1 VLRHGPTYAGH
12 PTCCAAANAALD
24 IYEREQLIPRGR
36 ELESTLAAALARLV
50 DHPMIGDVRAGLGL
64 LAGVDLAPDVLAA
77 HPGAPGQ
84 WMLAC
89 REAGL
94 LVRALERGI
103 AVSPPL
109 VATETEIGMIGERL
123 LDGLTALQERLWTLS
138 KRDER
143 DLGVA

>member
-1 VLRHGPTYAGH
+1 
-12 PTCCAAANAALD
+12 
-24 IYEREQLIPRGR
+24 
-36 ELESTLAAALARLV
+36 
-50 DHPMIGDVRAGLGL
+50 
-64 LAGVDLAPDVLAA
+64 
-77 HPGAPGQ
+77 
-84 WMLAC
+84 MLAC